1 MRDATPFDVA
11 VVGGGIHGAGIAQ
24 AAAAA
29 GYSSLLLEKTG
40 WAAGT
45 SGKSSKLIHG
55 GLRYL
60 RQGQIG
66 LVRESLRERHIL
78 CRIAPHLVSLND
90 FYIPVY
96 RHSDIRPWQL
106 HLGLS
111 AYALLAGLGSQ
122 HRYSRLNAGQWH
134 QLAGLE
140 IRDLQ
145 AVFRYRDAQTDDS
158 RLTAAVAQSAAS
170 LGAEL
175 ACPATLLKAQ
185 RLNQGYRLQVTGDG
199 DRNGDTTTVDCRVL
213 VNAAGPW
220 VNQVAATIAPAPAMP
235 AIDLVQGSH
244 LVLSPALSDACFY
257 MESPVDGRAVFAL
270 PWKGNTLLGT
280 TETAYRGA
288 PEDAAITSAEERY
301 LLDTLAHYFP
311 RYRATVAETM
321 TGLRVLPRDT
331 GNFSARSREVIIVDE
346 AHDGGGYLAVY
357 GGKLTGYRATAGKVG
372 QRLKRILGRRPPKA
386 DTATLPL
393 P

>member
-1 MRDATPFDVA
+1 MRNAAPFDVA

-29 GYSSLLLEKTG
+29 GYSTLLLEKTG

-60 RQGQIG
+60 HQGQVG

-96 RHSDIRPWQL
+96 RHSGIRPWQL

-111 AYALLAGLGSQ
+111 AYALLGGL
-122 HRYSRLNAGQWH
+122 RYSRLDARQW
-134 QLAGLE
+134 QALAGLE
-140 IRDLQ
+140 IRGLQ

-158 RLTAAVAQSAAS
+158 RLTAAVAQSAAA

-175 ACPATLLKAQ
+175 ACPATLLTAQ
-185 RLNQGYRLQVTGDG
+185 RLNKGYRLQVARDS
-199 DRNGDTTTVDCRVL
+199 DTNTVDCSVL
-213 VNAAGPW
+213 INAAGPW
-220 VNQVAATIAPAPAMP
+220 INQVAATIAPAPAMP

-257 MESPVDGRAVFAL
+257 MESPADGRAVFAL
-270 PWKGNTLLGT
+270 PWRGNTLLGT
-280 TETAYRGA
+280 TETAHRGP
-288 PEDAAITSAEERY
+288 PEDAAITPAEERY

-311 RYRATVAETM
+311 GYRGTVEETM

-331 GNFSARSREVIIVDE
+331 GNFSVRSREVMIVDE
-346 AHDGGGYLAVY
+346 PHGGGGYIAVY
-357 GGKLTGYRATAGKVG
+357 GGKLTGYRATAQKVVR
-372 QRLKRILGRRPPKA
+372 RLKPVLGRRSPKA